1 MLERLAEQREA
12 VSLVLSDVTVVKN
25 LNAHQWATVRDL
37 AATLRPF
44 MDVTE
49 LMSASSYPTLS
60 MVLPV
65 LDGLQHVLSTSTGG
79 LDCLRAVFTRLLAD
93 KFGDVFSDD
102 DLCAATVVD
111 PRFKLSPF
119 DTDDRHQKA
128 MTATI
133 AAMQSVVALQSAP
146 SVATPPPEPV
156 PSTSAQTNATSIWDK
171 LDRQTPTTV
180 TPATRSS
187 ASLQHELD
195 LYVADPNIPRSA
207 CPLQWWQSHTS
218 TFPVVAEVARRM
230 LSIPATSVASERL
243 FSKAG
248 DVITKK
254 RNQLSPS
261 CADRVLFLMEN
272 L

>member
-1 MLERLAEQREA
+1 
-12 VSLVLSDVTVVKN
+12 
-25 LNAHQWATVRDL
+25 
-37 AATLRPF
+37 
-44 MDVTE
+44 
-49 LMSASSYPTLS
+49 
-60 MVLPV
+60 
-65 LDGLQHVLSTSTGG
+65 
-79 LDCLRAVFTRLLAD
+79 
-93 KFGDVFSDD
+93 
-102 DLCAATVVD
+102 
-111 PRFKLSPF
+111 
-119 DTDDRHQKA
+119 